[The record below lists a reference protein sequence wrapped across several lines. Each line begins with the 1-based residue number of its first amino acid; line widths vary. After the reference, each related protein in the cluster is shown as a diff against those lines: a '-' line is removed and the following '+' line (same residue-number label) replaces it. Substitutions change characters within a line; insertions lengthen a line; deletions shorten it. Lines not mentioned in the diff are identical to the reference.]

1 MSKLAF
7 VFPGQGSQ
15 SVGMLAEIG
24 EHESLVV
31 DTFKEASEV
40 LGYDLWELVQQ
51 DEQGRLD
58 KTEFT
63 QPALLCA
70 SIALYRVWQ
79 NKGGRRPDV
88 VAGHSLGEYSAL
100 VAAEALAFSDAITLV
115 QLRGQYMQ
123 SAVPVGEGSMAAILG
138 LDDDKVVEICAQCSD
153 EHVVQAANF
162 NSPGQVV
169 IAGHVAALEK
179 AIVACKEAGARKA
192 MQLTVSAPFHSKL
205 MEPAAA
211 RMSADLQA
219 VQIKAPQ
226 IEIIQNV
233 DAKPH
238 RDPESIRENLVS
250 QMFNAVK
257 WTETVQWLSADGCT
271 LAVECGPGKV
281 LCGLIKRIDKDIT
294 TCIISDPDSMQSAL
308 NTI

>member
-15 SVGMLAEIG
+15 SVGMLAGIG
-24 EHESLVV
+24 ESERLITS
-31 DTFKEASEV
+31 TFGEATDV
-40 LGYDLWELVQQ
+40 LGYDLWELVQH
-51 DEQGRLD
+51 DHEGKLD
-58 KTEFT
+58 KTEYT

-70 SIALYRVWQ
+70 SVALFRVWQ
-79 NKGGRRPDV
+79 ERGGRSPDF

-100 VAAEALAFSDAITLV
+100 VAAGALAFGDAIRLV

-123 SAVPVGEGSMAAILG
+123 NAVPVGEGSMAAILG
-138 LDDDKVVEICAQCSD
+138 LDDDKVVEICAQCSTD
-153 EHVVQAANF
+153 EVVQAANF

-179 AIVACKEAGARKA
+179 AISACKAAGARKA
-192 MQLTVSAPFHSKL
+192 MQLAVSAPFHSKL

-211 RMSADLQA
+211 QMSLELQTIA
-219 VQIKAPQ
+219 LETPQ

-233 DAKPH
+233 DAQPH
-238 RDPESIRENLVS
+238 RDPARIRENLVS

-257 WTETVQWLSADGCT
+257 WTETVQWLGANGCT
-271 LAVECGPGKV
+271 SAIECGPGKV
-281 LCGLIKRIDKDIT
+281 LCGLIKRIDKGIS
-294 TCIISDPDSMQSAL
+294 TCTISDTDSLQSAL
-308 NTI
+308 SNF